1 MQRYL
6 LNTPILPN
14 YGDYRFE
21 GPLPLAQARA
31 YAHLG
36 AQSAIGHEATARYLA
51 RELGVAVPFSR
62 QRIAMDVGDSALV
75 LRLGDRLPEGLV
87 LDDAELARQPLEFG
101 LITRVG

>member
-6 LNTPILPN
+6 LNSPILPN
-14 YGDYRFE
+14 YGEFRFE
-21 GPLPLAQARA
+21 GPLALAQARA
-31 YAHLG
+31 LAHDG
-36 AQSAIGHEATARYLA
+36 VHSAIGHEATARYLE

-62 QRIAMDVGDSALV
+62 QRITLDVGDSALV

-87 LDDAELARQPLEFG
+87 LNDAELARQPLEFG